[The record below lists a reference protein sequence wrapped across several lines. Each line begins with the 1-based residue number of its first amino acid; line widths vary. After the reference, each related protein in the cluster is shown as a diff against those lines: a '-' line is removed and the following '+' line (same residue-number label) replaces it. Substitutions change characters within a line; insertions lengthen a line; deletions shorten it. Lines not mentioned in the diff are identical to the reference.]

1 MTVAE
6 GRADDAPIHAIAAEF
21 DSGDALLASV
31 HALKGRGLGRLDAM
45 SPVPIAGMGEAL
57 GLSSSSM
64 SLIAVGAV
72 LLGFAAMMGMC
83 IYATAA
89 DYVFNIGGRPRVSW
103 PAFVGPSLSFS
114 LLPGAV
120 ATALSMLFLNR
131 LPRLNHP
138 AFNIPDFT
146 RVTQDRYFLTVS
158 EDGGDDLDLDAIE
171 AALDGLEDRPVR
183 VTRVPR

>member
-1 MTVAE
+1 MAADE
-6 GRADDAPIHAIAAEF
+6 GRSSDAPIHAVAAEF

-31 HALKGRGLGRLDAM
+31 HALRGRDLGRLDAL

-57 GLSSSSM
+57 SLSSSSM

-72 LLGFAAMMGMC
+72 LLGFAGMMGMC
-83 IYATAA
+83 LYATAA
-89 DYVFNIGGRPRVSW
+89 DYVFNIGGRPLVSW
-103 PAFVGPSLSFS
+103 PAFVVPSVSFS
-114 LLPGAV
+114 LMTGAV
-120 ATALSMLFLNR
+120 ATYLSMLFLNR

-158 EDGGDDLDLDAIE
+158 ERSGAALDLDAIE
-171 AALDGLEDRPVR
+171 AALDGLADRPVR

>member
-1 MTVAE
+1 M
-6 GRADDAPIHAIAAEF
+6 HAIAAEF
-21 DSGDALLASV
+21 DSGEALLAGV
-31 HALKGRGLGRLDAM
+31 HALRDRDLGRLDAM

-64 SLIAVGAV
+64 SLVTVGAV
-72 LLGFAAMMGMC
+72 LVGFAGMMGMC

-89 DYVFNIGGRPRVSW
+89 DYVFNIGGRPLVSW
-103 PAFVGPSLSFS
+103 PAFVVPSLSFS
-114 LLPGAV
+114 LMTGAV
-120 ATALSMLFLNR
+120 ATGLAMLFLNR

-158 EDGGDDLDLDAIE
+158 EAGATTSTSPPSRRRSTASRTGPCA
-171 AALDGLEDRPVR
+171 
-183 VTRVPR
+183 

>member
-1 MTVAE
+1 MAAAE
-6 GRADDAPIHAIAAEF
+6 GKAGDAPVHAVAAEF

-31 HALKGRGLGRLDAM
+31 HALKGRDLGRLDAH
-45 SPVPIAGMGEAL
+45 SPVPIRGMGEAL
-57 GLSSSSM
+57 SLGSSSM

-89 DYVFNIGGRPRVSW
+89 DYVFNIGGRPLVSW
-103 PAFVGPSLSFS
+103 PAFVVPSVSFS
-114 LLPGAV
+114 LMTGAV
-120 ATALSMLFLNR
+120 ATGLSMLFLNR

-158 EDGGDDLDLDAIE
+158 ERSGTELDLDAIE
-171 AALDGLEDRPVR
+171 AALDGLTDRPVR

>member
-1 MTVAE
+1 MAAAE
-6 GRADDAPIHAIAAEF
+6 GKADEAPIHAVAAEF

-31 HALKGRGLGRLDAM
+31 HPLRGRGLGRLDAL
-45 SPVPIAGMGEAL
+45 SPVPIRGMGEAL
-57 GLSSSSM
+57 DLAPSSM
-64 SLIAVGAV
+64 SPVAIGAV

-83 IYATAA
+83 IYATAD
-89 DYVFNIGGRPRVSW
+89 DYVFNIGGRPLVSW
-103 PAFVGPSLSFS
+103 PAFVVPSVSFS
-114 LLPGAV
+114 LMAGAV
-120 ATALSMLFLNR
+120 ATYLSMLFLNR

-158 EDGGDDLDLDAIE
+158 EAGEGSLDTDAIE
-171 AALDGLEDRPVR
+171 AALDGLSDRPVR

>member
-1 MTVAE
+1 MAVDE
-6 GRADDAPIHAIAAEF
+6 GRSGDAPIHAVAAEF
-21 DSGDALLASV
+21 DSAEALLAGV
-31 HALKGRGLGRLDAM
+31 HALKGRDLGRLDAL
-45 SPVPIAGMGEAL
+45 SPVPVPGMGEAL
-57 GLSSSSM
+57 GLASSSL
-64 SLIAVGAV
+64 SLVAVGAV

-89 DYVFNIGGRPRVSW
+89 DYVFDIGGRARVSW
-103 PAFVGPSLSFS
+103 PAFVVPSVSFS
-114 LLPGAV
+114 LLAGAV
-120 ATALSMLFLNR
+120 ATTLSMLFLNR

-158 EDGGDDLDLDAIE
+158 GTETRDLDLDTIE
-171 AALDGLEDRPVR
+171 AALDGLSDRPVR

>member
-1 MTVAE
+1 MAAE
-6 GRADDAPIHAIAAEF
+6 GKVGDAPIHAVAAEF
-21 DSGDALLASV
+21 DSADALLAGV
-31 HALKGRGLGRLDAM
+31 HALRGRGLGRLDAL

-57 GLSSSSM
+57 DLASSSM
-64 SLIAVGAV
+64 SLIAIGAV
-72 LLGFAAMMGMC
+72 LVGFAGMMGMC

-89 DYVFNIGGRPRVSW
+89 DYVFNIGGRPLVSW
-103 PAFVGPSLSFS
+103 PAFVVPSVSFS
-114 LLPGAV
+114 LMTGAV
-120 ATALSMLFLNR
+120 ATYLSMLFLNR

-158 EDGGDDLDLDAIE
+158 EAGQGRLDLDAVE
-171 AALDGLEDRPVR
+171 AALDGLSDRPVR

>member
-1 MTVAE
+1 MAAAE
-6 GRADDAPIHAIAAEF
+6 AKAGDAPIHAVAAEF
-21 DSGDALLASV
+21 DNGDALMAGV
-31 HALKGRGLGRLDAM
+31 HALRGRDLGRLDAM

-57 GLSSSSM
+57 GMSSSSL
-64 SLIAVGAV
+64 SLVAVGAS
-72 LLGFAAMMGMC
+72 LAGFVAMMGMC

-89 DYVFNIGGRPRVSW
+89 DYVFNIGGRPLVSW
-103 PAFVGPSLSFS
+103 PAFVVPSVSFS
-114 LLPGAV
+114 LMAGAV
-120 ATALSMLFLNR
+120 ATGLAMLFLNR

-158 EDGGDDLDLDAIE
+158 EDGGDLDLDAIE
-171 AALDGLEDRPVR
+171 AALDGLSDRPVR

>member
-1 MTVAE
+1 MAAAE
-6 GRADDAPIHAIAAEF
+6 GRADEAPIHAIAAEF
-21 DSGDALLASV
+21 DNGDALLASV
-31 HALKGRGLGRLDAM
+31 HALRGRDLGRLDAM

-57 GLSSSSM
+57 GMSSSSL
-64 SLIAVGAV
+64 SVVAVGAT

-83 IYATAA
+83 IYATAV
-89 DYVFNIGGRPRVSW
+89 DYVFNIGGRPLVSW
-103 PAFVGPSLSFS
+103 PAFVVPSASFS
-114 LLPGAV
+114 LMAGAV
-120 ATALSMLFLNR
+120 ATTLAMLFLNR

-158 EDGGDDLDLDAIE
+158 EDGGALDLDAIE
-171 AALDGLEDRPVR
+171 AALDGLSDRPVR